1 MPSSTST
8 LTVTPLGAG
17 FAARVDDVRLADAE
31 HVAADLRHA
40 LATHKVLVFPSQ
52 HLTPDE
58 LVRAGRLFGPLTP
71 AHPVLPPLD
80 ADHPEVLEIDATRS
94 RTDERYQD
102 EWENDTW
109 HTDVSFM
116 PDPPLGSL
124 LHGVVIPPV
133 GGDTAFADLQGA
145 YDALSQPLRDLVD
158 GLAATHDGRT
168 EFAGFL
174 HDLPDGGQWTGG
186 RFTVLEPVTHPV
198 VRVHPETG
206 RRGLFVNP
214 TFTTR
219 LVGLPRVESDAILS
233 LLYALAT
240 TPELTYRHRWTAG
253 DVVAWDNRATL
264 HVGVRDFGTQHR
276 VLHRVTIEGDRP
288 R

>member
-8 LTVTPLGAG
+8 LTITPLGAG
-17 FAARVDDVRLADAE
+17 FAARVDDVRLSDAE

-145 YDALSQPLRDLVD
+145 YDALSRPLRDLVD
-158 GLAATHDGRT
+158 GLGGDPRRAHRVRRLPARPSRRRAVDRRALHGPGARHPSRG
-168 EFAGFL
+168 AGAPR
-174 HDLPDGGQWTGG
+174 DRPPRACSST
-186 RFTVLEPVTHPV
+186 
-198 VRVHPETG
+198 
-206 RRGLFVNP
+206 RRSRP
-214 TFTTR
+214 
-219 LVGLPRVESDAILS
+219 
-233 LLYALAT
+233 
-240 TPELTYRHRWTAG
+240 
-253 DVVAWDNRATL
+253 AWSGSHGSRAT
-264 HVGVRDFGTQHR
+264 RSSRSSTR
-276 VLHRVTIEGDRP
+276 WRRRP
-288 R
+288 S

>member
-133 GGDTAFADLQGA
+133 GATPRSPTCRVPTTRSADRCG
-145 YDALSQPLRDLVD
+145 DLVD

-219 LVGLPRVESDAILS
+219 LVGLSRVESDAILS
-233 LLYALAT
+233 LLYVLAT